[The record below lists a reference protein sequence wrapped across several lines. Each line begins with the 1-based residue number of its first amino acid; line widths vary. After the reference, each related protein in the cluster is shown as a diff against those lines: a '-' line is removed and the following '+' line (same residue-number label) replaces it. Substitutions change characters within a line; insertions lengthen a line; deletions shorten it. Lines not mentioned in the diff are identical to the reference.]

1 MSEIVTLHSS
11 HTASPPAVPV
21 RFAELMQQRLSPLRD
36 FVAIGDGPP
45 QSLPAMRFG
54 EQSLALFGLND
65 EWLRAPPTPVQAWK
79 LDMEDVVVRSVSG
92 VIGDGRSLVVEDTL
106 DHTTSEADGY
116 KILHGGAI
124 DLGVPAERLAGRWLS
139 LLLGNSDNYFHFV
152 LMNLARLFVI
162 DAKDK
167 RSLSGVLVPKTRF
180 DWQREWIE
188 DALAAAGL
196 SALPRHVMSGASC
209 VSIERLSLPW
219 GAVDARGYCHPGAAA
234 FIAGSDGPECGDAA
248 VGDRIYVDRRGSA
261 IRPLENED
269 ELAQALAG
277 RGFATVRL
285 ERMNVAEQ
293 RACFARAA
301 VIVAPH
307 GAGLTNL
314 VFCRPGT
321 RVIEIMPH
329 TLLNW
334 CYRRLAAIRWLDYDC
349 VLSRSGGRT
358 APEATVSAHRVAV
371 DHVLACL

>member
-1 MSEIVTLHSS
+1 MSETATPHSS
-11 HTASPPAVPV
+11 HTASPSAVPV
-21 RFAELMQQRLSPLRD
+21 RFAALMQQRLSPLRD
-36 FVAIGDGPP
+36 FVAIPDGSPQGFPP
-45 QSLPAMRFG
+45 MLFG
-54 EQSLALFGLND
+54 EQSLALFGVTD

-79 LDMEDVVVRSVSG
+79 LDMEDVVVRSASG
-92 VIGDGRSLVVEDTL
+92 VIGNGRSLVVEDSL
-106 DHTTSEADGY
+106 DHTTPKADGY
-116 KILHGGAI
+116 KILHDGAI
-124 DLGVPAERLAGRWLS
+124 DLGAPTERLAGCWLS

-180 DWQREWIE
+180 DWQREWI
-188 DALAAAGL
+188 DGVLAAAGL
-196 SALPRHVMSGASC
+196 SGLPRHVMSGASC
-209 VSIERLSLPW
+209 VSIERLSVPW

-248 VGDRIYVDRRGSA
+248 AGDRIYVDRRESP

-269 ELAQALAG
+269 ELAQALAD

-285 ERMNVAEQ
+285 ERMSVAEQ
-293 RACFARAA
+293 RACFAHAA

-314 VFCRPGT
+314 VFCRRGA
-321 RVIEIMPH
+321 RVIEVMPH

-334 CYRRLAAIRWLDYDC
+334 CYRRLAAIRRLDYDC